1 MCSFCMRTWG
11 SSRVQ
16 VLFHFHLN
24 KESRQGTIQLRCY
37 KQECRTCSE
46 DQWENPDF
54 PVENID
60 VLVERLV
67 KNIRKKC
74 YGEDLGEANRSSAFD
89 GRLDGPHESDH
100 CEACRLGICSQA
112 N

>member
-1 MCSFCMRTWG
+1 MC
-11 SSRVQ
+11 
-16 VLFHFHLN
+16 N
-24 KESRQGTIQLRCY
+24 
-37 KQECRTCSE
+37 E
-46 DQWENPDF
+46 DEWEDPDF

-74 YGEDLGEANRSSAFD
+74 YGEDLDNANRSSAFD
-89 GRLDGPHESDH
+89 GRRDGPHESDH